1 MNGVIRTRRRLQQ
14 LLKVQQGRMMLMRLL
29 LRLRDEEECTRV
41 TTITLLVVVRMLVSM
56 NNRDPIGNVL
66 KSNRLIVAK

>member
-1 MNGVIRTRRRLQQ
+1 
-14 LLKVQQGRMMLMRLL
+14 MLMRLL